1 MINLYY
7 DTKMLD
13 ERAISEFGLSE
24 EILQENAAS
33 KIEEVIRQNLQ
44 QKSKILFVCGSG
56 NNAADAICTA
66 RKLSNDYECDIFLTS
81 NKLNLMA
88 SMQLDKAK
96 KAHVNLVENPEFS
109 AYECFVDGIF
119 GSGLNR
125 DMSDKVCKIINELNK
140 TKGLKIAVDIPS
152 GITKS
157 GKITQNAFIA
167 DFTITMGA
175 LKLALF
181 LDSSKDL
188 VGKIILANLGISKA
202 NFETISDSFLLE
214 KTDLNLPFRHLQ
226 DTNKGNFG
234 HLYVISGDL
243 KGAAI
248 IAANAGF
255 SIGAGLVSVVSDEK
269 ISNLDPFIMQT
280 NSSHKAKVVVAGC
293 GLGEKTLNLELLKD
307 KICVIDADLCYK
319 KEIIPFLEKNENLVL
334 TPHPK
339 EFASLL
345 NLAGLGDFSI
355 KEIQANRF
363 DLARKWSEK
372 FNSVLVLKGANTIVS
387 YKGKIF
393 VSSFGSS
400 ILAKAG
406 SGDALAGI
414 IGGLLAQNY
423 SPLEAAING
432 VLAHSLSVLNFKKNS
447 YALTPNDI
455 IEGIKC
461 L

>member
-1 MINLYY
+1 MINLYLSTN
-7 DTKMLD
+7 DLD
-13 ERAISEFGLSE
+13 KRAMDKFGLNE
-24 EILQENAAS
+24 DILQENAAS
-33 KIEEVIRQNLQ
+33 KVEEVIRQNLEL
-44 QKSKILFVCGSG
+44 KSKILFICGSG

-66 RKLSNDYECDIFLTS
+66 RKLANDYECAVFLTS

-88 SMQLDKAK
+88 NKQLVIAK
-96 KAHVNLVENPEFS
+96 KADVNLVERLEFDKFD
-109 AYECFVDGIF
+109 CFVDGIF

-125 DMSDKVCKIINELNK
+125 NMSDEICKIIDELNK
-140 TKGLKIAVDIPS
+140 AKGLKIAVDIPS
-152 GITKS
+152 GISSS
-157 GKITQNAFIA
+157 GKISQNAFIA

-175 LKLALF
+175 LKLGLF

-188 VGKIILANLGISKA
+188 VGKIILANLGITRS
-202 NFETISDSFLLE
+202 NFEIISDSFLLE
-214 KTDLNLPFRHLQ
+214 KRDLNLPFRYLQ
-226 DTNKGNFG
+226 DTNKGSFG

-255 SIGAGLVSVVSDEK
+255 SIGAGLVSIVSNEK
-269 ISNLDPFIMQT
+269 ITNLDPFIMQT
-280 NSSHKAKVVVAGC
+280 NSFYKAKVVVVGC
-293 GLGEKTLNLELLKD
+293 GLGEKALNLELLKD
-307 KICVIDADLCYK
+307 KICVIDADLCYN
-319 KEIIPFLEKNENLVL
+319 KEIITLLNQNKNLVL

-339 EFASLL
+339 EFNSLL
-345 NLAGLGDFSI
+345 SLAGFGEFSI
-355 KEIQANRF
+355 KEIQENRF
-363 DLARKWSEK
+363 ELARKWSEK
-372 FNSVLVLKGANTIVS
+372 FNSVLVLKGANTIIS

-393 VSSFGSS
+393 ISNFGSS
-400 ILAKAG
+400 VLSKAG

-423 SPLEAAING
+423 SPLEAAISG
-432 VLAHSLSVLNFKKNS
+432 VLAHSLSALNFKKNS